1 MKAFQFMNSAGLYI
15 EIGQSSL
22 KAVDGND
29 GLELSLE
36 RLENGRLSPPCAER
50 LASSLKVFLK
60 KHSWRPGLRAFCAIG
75 ARGVSLRRLT
85 LPASSKDEL
94 QRLLLL
100 QIEREF
106 PLAPDEL
113 AWGYR
118 PISSERNGSPAS
130 QELLVVAVK
139 KEVLQEYSDLLS
151 GCGLSP
157 VFTLG
162 ALARSALCPQSSGSF
177 AVLDIGRKHSE
188 LISFDEGAATSIRI
202 LPWGGEDITHALEKN
217 LAINH
222 AEAEKL
228 KTQAGDEPAA
238 NGEFSRRVQT
248 IVETELSS
256 LAKAILSNWS
266 GKRLYLSGGSARLKD
281 LAPRL
286 SKTLGGGVEC
296 ARIEMVP
303 GEGSSAAI
311 LGLKKYCE
319 NEGSVP
325 PLILHLKSSDDAEN
339 VARPVPWK
347 WVALAALLV
356 AGSISLR
363 YAEAVVQKSRLVKKI
378 SEIRDYR
385 AKLPKVDRELGFFQ
399 YLKTNQPPYLE
410 PIFLMANAAPPGAKI
425 ESLSLNRRGDL
436 SLRASMKDSQQVV
449 DFRAKLISSGYFSG
463 VVVDEQAPSPDRQ
476 KLVVRMTGQWKP
488 TSERK
493 PTASELS
500 RPEPEKPKAPAKE
513 TKIAVAES
521 AGTSAPVTISTPAP
535 RKDPKD

>member
-1 MKAFQFMNSAGLYI
+1 MKAFPFMNSAGLYI
-15 EIGQSSL
+15 EISQSSL

-36 RLENGRLSPPCAER
+36 RLENGRLSPPCLER
-50 LASSLKVFLK
+50 LASSLRVFLK

-94 QRLLLL
+94 QRVLLL

-106 PLAPDEL
+106 PLSPDEL

-118 PISSERNGSPAS
+118 PVSPERNGSPAS

-162 ALARSALCPQSSGSF
+162 ALARSALCPQSSGSY
-177 AVLDIGRKHSE
+177 AVLDIGRKASE
-188 LISFDEGAATSIRI
+188 LISFDKGAANSIRI
-202 LPWGGEDITHALEKN
+202 LPWGGDDITHALEKN
-217 LAINH
+217 LVISH

-228 KTQAGDEPAA
+228 KTHFGEEPAA
-238 NGEFSRRVQT
+238 NGEFNQRVQT
-248 IVETELSS
+248 IVETELNS
-256 LAKAILSNWS
+256 LAKAILSNWN
-266 GKRLYLSGGSARLKD
+266 GKTLYLSGGSARLMNI
-281 LAPRL
+281 APRL
-286 SKTLGGGVEC
+286 SKTLGSGVEC

-319 NEGSVP
+319 KEGSVP
-325 PLILHLKSSDDAEN
+325 PLILHLKTSGDTEN
-339 VARPVPWK
+339 VSRPVPWK
-347 WVALAALLV
+347 WVALAAMLV
-356 AGSISLR
+356 VCSISLR
-363 YAEAVVQKSRLVKKI
+363 YAEAVFQKARLVKKI

-385 AKLPKVDRELGFFQ
+385 EKLPKVDRELGFFQ
-399 YLKTNQPPYLE
+399 YLKTNQPPYLD
-410 PIFLMANAAPPGAKI
+410 PIFVMANAAPPGARI

-449 DFRAKLISSGYFSG
+449 DFRAKLISSGYFTS
-463 VVVDEQAPSPDRQ
+463 VVVDEQTPAPDRQ

-488 TSERK
+488 TSDRK
-493 PTASELS
+493 LPTSGLS
-500 RPEPEKPKAPAKE
+500 RPEPDKPKAPAKE
-513 TKIAVAES
+513 TKTAVAES
-521 AGTSAPVTISTPAP
+521 AGTSAPVTISPSVP